1 MKGLG
6 QQPQGARSLARRRLP
21 RSPRQDPAVPR
32 KTNRSWC
39 PQPGARGAA
48 TSDIPCSAERG
59 RFSPNYSPRR
69 FFCKKRIRV
78 GSGRAVPSTCHS
90 TRTSH
95 GRRRDTCGRACLPA
109 APRGLRVRSR
119 WTLARAPTPFSFR
132 KLFFDKPS
140 ESVSQKALPEPVPW
154 KRVRPSGSTCQRP
167 RTPATRHVPRARPGQ
182 AASRASVAWPR
193 CRLRLRISARGRRAG
208 AGRRCPRP
216 PPQCAEMR
224 QLPVPS
230 CLGLVVAVTVNPT
243 LARPAARRREH
254 T

>member
-1 MKGLG
+1 MKCLG

-32 KTNRSWC
+32 KTNRSRC

-59 RFSPNYSPRR
+59 RFSPNYSPQR

-90 TRTSH
+90 TRASH

-119 WTLARAPTPFSFR
+119 RTLARAPAPFSFR

-140 ESVSQKALPEPVPW
+140 ESMSQKALPEPVPW

-167 RTPATRHVPRARPGQ
+167 RTPATRHAPGPGKQ
-182 AASRASVAWPR
+182 PPALRSLGRGAGCAFGRNSQPEGAGPGLGVGALGPLPSVRRCVSCLSRAAWASWP
-193 CRLRLRISARGRRAG
+193 
-208 AGRRCPRP
+208 
-216 PPQCAEMR
+216 
-224 QLPVPS
+224 
-230 CLGLVVAVTVNPT
+230 
-243 LARPAARRREH
+243 
-254 T
+254 